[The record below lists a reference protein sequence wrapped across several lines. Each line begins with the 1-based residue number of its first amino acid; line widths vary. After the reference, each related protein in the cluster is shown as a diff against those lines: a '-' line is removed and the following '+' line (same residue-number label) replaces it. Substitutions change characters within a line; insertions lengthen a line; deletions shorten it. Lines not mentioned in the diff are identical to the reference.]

1 MANPEA
7 TGWLVPIYCLLKYK
21 RKNVNKNNIFLLTY
35 VSVISI
41 IFLTDSKNQVKF
53 KTLFKVTDRI
63 TRFGV
68 SAIFH
73 SDHENGCAVPPAE

>member
-1 MANPEA
+1 M
-7 TGWLVPIYCLLKYK
+7 
-21 RKNVNKNNIFLLTY
+21 
-35 VSVISI
+35 SVISI

-73 SDHENGCAVPPAE
+73 SDHENGCAVPPAERRKHVIRPERGIWEERI